1 MDRNK
6 SFECDHEEIGDGS
19 ICTSNI
25 KIGDGSD
32 CNAASG
38 RKLQKL
44 LVEDPMSGPVVKEE
58 LGSAS
63 ATDQQQLPSLD
74 AVDESV
80 VAVVSLAADNV
91 PSPKA
96 VDESMTS
103 KSENSGIGY
112 FKLGDETKEKNS
124 ISTSSID
131 ELVRSAMVSLVTAE
145 IASEV
150 KEVHESYPVGSKGQ
164 EPPSTSMIKEILNCE
179 KTIGFNFK
187 TSGFN
192 ADRRGELASSTESC
206 SSGVSAEPDV
216 ISKLEFDL
224 NEGISGVDA
233 NEGEPAISTAIVCS
247 SVIRLL
253 SLSPFANPMLNG
265 FLPASITVA
274 APGKVPFMPPEN
286 LLKAKDETG
295 WKVSA
300 TTSAFWSAEP
310 RNISRDAT

>member
-1 MDRNK
+1 MQLQENKSIGDPTTQSTTSCVSSHKIGDSCANVEVKPGEEKEDICSSVCRPAEVEGNNGGGATPLEDKLDTRGQVSGISTDGKPNLTSPSMDRNK
-6 SFECDHEEIGDGS
+6 SFECDREEIGDGS

-32 CNAASG
+32 CTAASG

-44 LVEDPMSGPVVKEE
+44 LVEDPMSGPVGKEE

-80 VAVVSLAADNV
+80 VAVVSLTADNV

-96 VDESMTS
+96 VDESMTR
-103 KSENSGIGY
+103 KSENSGIDY
-112 FKLGDETKEKNS
+112 FKLGDVAKEKNS

-131 ELVRSAMVSLVTAE
+131 EPPTSK
-145 IASEV
+145 IAGEV

-164 EPPSTSMIKEILNCE
+164 EPPTSMIKEIENCE

-206 SSGVSAEPDV
+206 S
-216 ISKLEFDL
+216 
-224 NEGISGVDA
+224 
-233 NEGEPAISTAIVCS
+233 CYQ
-247 SVIRLL
+247 
-253 SLSPFANPMLNG
+253 
-265 FLPASITVA
+265 
-274 APGKVPFMPPEN
+274 
-286 LLKAKDETG
+286 
-295 WKVSA
+295 
-300 TTSAFWSAEP
+300 
-310 RNISRDAT
+310 